1 MRTIASTILFAT
13 VLLGRA
19 EAQELTLAVS
29 HYSSFGLNDLDGR
42 LPVSGEL
49 RFSLPISD
57 RFALE
62 PFVTAGSEQGGRR
75 AGSEGFYGAQIRQR
89 LRRLTSPSRYA
100 FVTYGAA
107 GYYSTSGAYPPVI
120 GFFGVG
126 MQQRI
131 SNRVSFRPEVQ
142 LISFHV
148 VPIGYR
154 FVAGVA
160 VH

>member
-13 VLLGRA
+13 ILLGGA
-19 EAQELTLAVS
+19 AAQELTIAVS
-29 HYSSFGLNDLDGR
+29 HYGSFGLNDLDGQ

-62 PFVTAGSEQGGRR
+62 PFVTAGSEQGRRR

-126 MQQRI
+126 MQQGI
-131 SNRVSFRPEVQ
+131 SKRVSFRPEVQ

-154 FVAGVA
+154 LVAGVA